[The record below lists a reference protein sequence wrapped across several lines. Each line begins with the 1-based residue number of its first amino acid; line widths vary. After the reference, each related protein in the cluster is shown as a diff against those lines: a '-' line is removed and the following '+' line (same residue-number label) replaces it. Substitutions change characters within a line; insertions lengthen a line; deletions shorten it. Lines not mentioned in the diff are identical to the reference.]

1 MNGINLLFDQSVS
14 LSKISQSQYKKL
26 QLKVILLRELYYNAP
41 MSIHDLTQVTRMST
55 PTITRALDELMAEGL
70 IIDHGIGE
78 STGGRPPW
86 MCGMN
91 PASWYVMGI
100 DLERAY
106 IKMAL
111 FDMQNNPV
119 GEIQELNEGLDDI
132 DDIIGFIASKAE
144 GLLSANN
151 IEKKKVLGI
160 GLSLPG
166 LIDIRTGL
174 SYTYLN
180 FDRPPAELLYQ
191 RIGIPIFIEQDTRCM
206 AWGEQAF
213 GLAKNHQN
221 VLCLNVGSGIGLSL
235 ILNGKIF
242 SGHSGYAGEFGH
254 IQLVPNGRLCHCG
267 KIGCIETVA
276 SGKII
281 VSRAREELSAG
292 ADSLI
297 QQLVG
302 NNLKKVNLKTILK
315 AAEMNDQFAVHL
327 LSDAG
332 DALGKGISTL
342 IHLFDPELIIIG
354 GEMSKA
360 ANVLIP
366 PIERNLNIYAIS
378 RIRRDARIV
387 ASVLG
392 DNAKLLGTLA
402 MTMHHVFYE
411 QHDNELQKAT
421 ISLNPVQA

>member
-1 MNGINLLFDQSVS
+1 MKGIHLLFDQSGIKN
-14 LSKISQSQYKKL
+14 KISPGQYKKL
-26 QLKVILLRELYYNAP
+26 QLKLILLRELYYNAP
-41 MSIHDLTQVTRMST
+41 MTIHDLTQATKMST
-55 PTITRALDELMAEGL
+55 PTITRAVDELMEEGWV
-70 IIDHGIGE
+70 IDHGIGE

-86 MCGMN
+86 MCGLN
-91 PASWYVMGI
+91 PSSWYMIGI

-106 IKMAL
+106 IKMAV
-111 FDMQNNPV
+111 FDMHNQPV
-119 GEIQELNEGLDDI
+119 KEIHELNEGLDDTE
-132 DDIIGFIASKAE
+132 DVIGFIASKVNE
-144 GLLSANN
+144 LLTAYN
-151 IEKKKVLGI
+151 INKKKVLGI

-180 FDRPPAELLYQ
+180 SGKPPADLLSQ
-191 RIGIPIFIEQDTRCM
+191 KTGLPVFIEQDTRAM

-213 GLAKNHQN
+213 GLARDHQN

-242 SGHSGYAGEFGH
+242 KGHSGYAGEFGH

-267 KIGCIETVA
+267 KVGCIETVA
-276 SGKII
+276 SGKVMIA
-281 VSRAREELSAG
+281 RAREEINSG
-292 ADSLI
+292 TDSMM
-297 QQLVG
+297 QELVQH
-302 NNLKKVNLKTILK
+302 NLKKINLKTLLK
-315 AAEMNDQFAVHL
+315 AAEMNDQYAVNL
-327 LSDAG
+327 FSDAG

-360 ANVLIP
+360 SDILIP

-387 ASVLG
+387 SSELG

-402 MTMHHVFYE
+402 MTMHNIFYE
-411 QHDNELQKAT
+411 PQENGIQ
-421 ISLNPVQA
+421 NR

>member
-1 MNGINLLFDQSVS
+1 MKGINLLFDHSIAKN
-14 LSKISQSQYKKL
+14 KISQSQYKKL
-26 QLKVILLRELYYNAP
+26 QLKLILLRELYYNAP
-41 MSIHDLTQVTRMST
+41 MSIHDLTQATKMST
-55 PTITRALDELMAEGL
+55 PTITRAVDELMAEGW
-70 IIDHGIGE
+70 ITDHGIGE

-86 MCGMN
+86 MCGLN
-91 PASWYVMGI
+91 PSSWYMIGI

-106 IKMAL
+106 IKMAV
-111 FDMQNNPV
+111 FDMHNQPV
-119 GEIQELNEGLDDI
+119 NEIHELNEGLDDTEDVI
-132 DDIIGFIASKAE
+132 DFIANKVDE
-144 GLLSANN
+144 LLTAYN
-151 IEKKKVLGI
+151 IDKKKVLGI

-180 FDRPPAELLYQ
+180 SGIPPADLLWQ
-191 RIGIPIFIEQDTRCM
+191 KTGLPVFIEQDTRAM

-213 GLAKNHQN
+213 GLAQDHQN

-242 SGHSGYAGEFGH
+242 KGHSGYAGEFGH

-276 SGKII
+276 SGKVMIN
-281 VSRAREELSAG
+281 RAREEI
-292 ADSLI
+292 DSGTDSI
-297 QQLVG
+297 MQQLVQ
-302 NNLKKVNLKTILK
+302 NNLKKINLKTILK
-315 AAEMNDQFAVHL
+315 AAELNDQYAINL

-354 GEMSKA
+354 GELSKA
-360 ANVLIP
+360 SDLLIP

-387 ASVLG
+387 SSELG

-402 MTMHHVFYE
+402 MTMHKIFYE
-411 QHDNELQKAT
+411 HEEAN
-421 ISLNPVQA
+421 VQNI